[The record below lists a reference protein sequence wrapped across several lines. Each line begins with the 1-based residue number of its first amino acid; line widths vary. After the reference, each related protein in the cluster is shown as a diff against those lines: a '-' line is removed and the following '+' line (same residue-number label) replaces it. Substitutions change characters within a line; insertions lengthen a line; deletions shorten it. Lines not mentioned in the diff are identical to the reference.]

1 MVMEI
6 KVKHRIIVTIE
17 TEKIIIKIEY
27 ICNTQYLKHDLVS
40 FEKYIYYKSE
50 GEYL

>member
-27 ICNTQYLKHDLVS
+27 ICNTLYLKHDPVS
-40 FEKYIYYKSE
+40 LKKII
-50 GEYL
+50 L

>member
-17 TEKIIIKIEY
+17 TEKIIIKIKY
-27 ICNTQYLKHDLVS
+27 ICNTLYLKHDPVS
-40 FEKYIYYKSE
+40 FDIYIYIKSE
-50 GEYL
+50 GEHL

>member
-6 KVKHRIIVTIE
+6 KNKHRIIVTIE

-27 ICNTQYLKHDLVS
+27 ICNTLYLKHDAVS
-40 FEKYIYYKSE
+40 FEKKKNYKLE
-50 GEYL
+50 GEHL